1 MRRLAP
7 VAAVASLAAH
17 VAFAAPAAADIRFE
31 GRTSQ
36 GGYALLVAED
46 DGVPKRSLIRWRAD
60 CRRPGVRLEEST
72 GFSRPLDLS
81 TRRRFRDAGSYRD
94 REGRFRITYTLRMSG
109 RKVAPRRWAGRFRA
123 RAVVRRAGRVVD
135 RCSVR
140 GVRWRVVRPA
150 R

>member
-7 VAAVASLAAH
+7 LAAVAGLA
-17 VAFAAPAAADIRFE
+17 VFAGTAAADVRFE

-36 GGYALLVAED
+36 GGYTLLVAED

-94 REGRFRITYTLRMSG
+94 REGRFRVTYTVRMSG
-109 RKVAPRRWAGRFRA
+109 RKVARRRWAGRFRA

>member
-7 VAAVASLAAH
+7 LAAVAGLA
-17 VAFAAPAAADIRFE
+17 VFAGTAAADVRFE

-36 GGYALLVAED
+36 GGYTLLVAED

-94 REGRFRITYTLRMSG
+94 REGRFRVTYTVRMSG
-109 RKVAPRRWAGRFRA
+109 RKVTPRRWAGRFRA

>member
-7 VAAVASLAAH
+7 LAAVAGLA
-17 VAFAAPAAADIRFE
+17 VFAGTAAADVRFE

-36 GGYALLVAED
+36 GGYTLLVAED

-94 REGRFRITYTLRMSG
+94 REGRFRVTYTVRMSG
-109 RKVAPRRWAGRFRA
+109 RKVASRRWAGRFRA

>member
-7 VAAVASLAAH
+7 LAAVAGLAA
-17 VAFAAPAAADIRFE
+17 FPGPAAADIRFE

-60 CRRPGVRLEEST
+60 CRRPGARLEEST

-94 REGRFRITYTLRMSG
+94 REGRFRVTYTVRMSG
-109 RKVAPRRWAGRFRA
+109 RKVGPRRWAGLFRA
-123 RAVVRRAGRVVD
+123 RAVVRRGGRVVD

>member
-7 VAAVASLAAH
+7 LAAAAGLA
-17 VAFAAPAAADIRFE
+17 VFAGTAAADVRFE

-36 GGYALLVAED
+36 GGYTLLVAED

-94 REGRFRITYTLRMSG
+94 REGRFRVTYTVRMSG
-109 RKVAPRRWAGRFRA
+109 RKVASRRWAGRFRA

>member
-7 VAAVASLAAH
+7 LATLAGLAA
-17 VAFAAPAAADIRFE
+17 FPGPATADIRFE

-36 GGYALLVAED
+36 GGYALVVAED
-46 DGVPKRSLIRWRAD
+46 NGVPKRSLIRWRAD

-94 REGRFRITYTLRMSG
+94 REGRFRIAYTLRMSG

-123 RAVVRRAGRVVD
+123 SAVVRRTGRVVD
-135 RCSVR
+135 RCSAR